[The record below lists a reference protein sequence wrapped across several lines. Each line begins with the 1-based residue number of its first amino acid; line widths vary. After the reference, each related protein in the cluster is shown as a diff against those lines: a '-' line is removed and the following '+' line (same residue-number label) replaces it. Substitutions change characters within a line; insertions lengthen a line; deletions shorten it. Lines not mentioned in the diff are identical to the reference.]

1 MLRELL
7 LAVAIGVSN
16 IAIHAS
22 GGIYLLKFS
31 SVLRP
36 LRQISIPRV
45 LWALACFFLIILTLH
60 VLEAALWAEFYLW
73 RGCFRDRET
82 AYYFS
87 LMTFTTVGYG
97 DVVLP
102 RAWRLVGVLE
112 AMTGVLLFGWSTA
125 MLLALTSRFRD
136 FWDGQNKVRQ
146 RQDVH

>member
-22 GGIYLLKFS
+22 GGIYLLRKFS
-31 SVLRP
+31 TASHPRRHISV
-36 LRQISIPRV
+36 PRA
-45 LWALACFFLIILTLH
+45 LWALTQFFLIILTLH
-60 VLEAALWAEFYLW
+60 VLETALWAEFYIW
-73 RGCFRDRET
+73 RGCFPDRET

-87 LMTFTTVGYG
+87 LMTYTTVGYG

-102 RAWRLVGVLE
+102 RAWRLLGVLE

-125 MLLALTSRFRD
+125 MLLALTSRFRQ
-136 FWDGQNKVRQ
+136 FWDRTAASTPTGQ
-146 RQDVH
+146 